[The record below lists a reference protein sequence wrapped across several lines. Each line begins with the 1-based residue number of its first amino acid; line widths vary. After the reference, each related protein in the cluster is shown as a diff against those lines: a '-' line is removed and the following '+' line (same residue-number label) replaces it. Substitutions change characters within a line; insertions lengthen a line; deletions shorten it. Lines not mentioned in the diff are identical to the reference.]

1 MLLSF
6 PINENAPFLKPNPI
20 GVVAIVDS
28 SFFVPVSGARTE
40 LSAGEY
46 GVNVHLGGQSSF
58 GLRSEDSSFV
68 ATSSSS
74 ENIKIH

>member
-40 LSAGEY
+40 LSAEY

-74 ENIKIH
+74 ENIKIQ